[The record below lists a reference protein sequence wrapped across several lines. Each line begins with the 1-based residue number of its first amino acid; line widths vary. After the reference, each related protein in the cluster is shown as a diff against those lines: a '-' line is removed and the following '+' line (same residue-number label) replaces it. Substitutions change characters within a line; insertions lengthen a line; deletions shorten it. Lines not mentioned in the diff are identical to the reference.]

1 MRRKNKVVSKPWF
14 FIAAVLIIVFT
25 VVSFFGIE
33 NYHGDIRK
41 LYFKGAEDIRW
52 GIDISGG
59 VEAIFSPD
67 KNADDITDS
76 DMDSA
81 KQIIETR
88 MLYNNIT
95 DYEVYTDYDNHQ
107 IIVRFPWQSDDESYD
122 PTAAISELGETALL
136 TFYKGTS
143 NTGKVILQ
151 GANDIESAAY
161 AGYDSDSQSY
171 VVSLKLT
178 SSGTGK
184 FATAT
189 KEAMAAT
196 DTEGK
201 TISIY
206 MDDVCISAPTVSAV
220 ISNGEAIISGMA
232 SADEATDLAQKIN
245 AGSLPFALTVDDS
258 KLQVISPTLGKEA
271 LNVMLIAGIIAFAI
285 ICLMMILIYRLP
297 GLIACIALAG
307 QVGGMFACVTGF
319 FPGTDSFTLTLPGIA
334 GIILSIGFGVDAN
347 VITAERIKEEF
358 RNGKT
363 IDGAISRGY
372 SDAFSSIFDG
382 NVTSVIVAL
391 VLLAAFGTPDSF
403 LGRVFSFLFPFLS
416 SSVTG
421 NIYSFGYTL
430 ITGVIF
436 NFVMGV
442 FFSRIMTMAVSRFKF
457 LRKPWLY
464 GGIREGK
471 TEKPLLFS
479 KFDFVA
485 FLKKSAIIVAVVFII
500 GAVLTGI
507 FGVGFD
513 INFAGGS
520 RFTYSYDGDVDVDTV
535 KQSIVDDL
543 GIEPT
548 ITESTDYSSNSTKLV
563 ISFAGDVTKSVDQTK
578 LETLI
583 KEANEAKKENTS
595 SNVTSSTTS
604 SDASSTTSSDA
615 SSTTSSTSS
624 DTSSTT
630 SDTSSTA
637 TSSTQEVVLS
647 ESMVDIQTA
656 LSHVL
661 NKNFKDNNFK
671 SLDGNTV
678 NPTLAGAFFGKSL
691 FAVIFAGL
699 LVVVYIGIRFR
710 KIGGVSAG
718 LSAFVAL
725 VHDVI
730 IAFFACTICGL
741 EIDTNFFAVALTL
754 FGYSL
759 NATIVIFDRIR
770 ENRKMLP
777 SLTVREQVNKSI
789 SETFMRSLITS
800 LATFLAIVCVV
811 VVAEFFGVTA
821 LRSFAIPMSVGVVA
835 GCFSSV
841 FIAGPV
847 WVKWMEYAEKRAP
860 KSKKSKAK
868 R

>member
-1 MRRKNKVVSKPWF
+1 MRRKNKLVSKPWF

-25 VVSFFGIE
+25 VVSFFGID

-41 LYFKGAEDIRW
+41 LYFKGADDIRW

-67 KNADDITDS
+67 KKADDITDS

-151 GANDIESAAY
+151 GAADIESASY
-161 AGYDSDSQSY
+161 AGYDNDSKSY
-171 VVSLKLT
+171 VVALKLT
-178 SSGTGK
+178 NSGTGK

-189 KEAMAAT
+189 KEAMSAASS
-196 DTEGK
+196 DTEGR

-206 MDDVCISAPTVSAV
+206 MDDVRLSAPTVSAV

-232 SADEATDLAQKIN
+232 TAEEATDLAQKIN

-271 LNVMLIAGIIAFAI
+271 LNVMLIAGIIAFI
-285 ICLMMILIYRLP
+285 LICIVMILLYRLP
-297 GLIACIALAG
+297 GVIACVALAG

-363 IDGAISRGY
+363 IDGAIARGY

-442 FFSRIMTMAVSRFKF
+442 FFSRIMTMGVSRF
-457 LRKPWLY
+457 
-464 GGIREGK
+464 
-471 TEKPLLFS
+471 
-479 KFDFVA
+479 
-485 FLKKSAIIVAVVFII
+485 
-500 GAVLTGI
+500 
-507 FGVGFD
+507 
-513 INFAGGS
+513 
-520 RFTYSYDGDVDVDTV
+520 
-535 KQSIVDDL
+535 
-543 GIEPT
+543 
-548 ITESTDYSSNSTKLV
+548 
-563 ISFAGDVTKSVDQTK
+563 
-578 LETLI
+578 
-583 KEANEAKKENTS
+583 
-595 SNVTSSTTS
+595 
-604 SDASSTTSSDA
+604 
-615 SSTTSSTSS
+615 
-624 DTSSTT
+624 
-630 SDTSSTA
+630 
-637 TSSTQEVVLS
+637 
-647 ESMVDIQTA
+647 
-656 LSHVL
+656 
-661 NKNFKDNNFK
+661 
-671 SLDGNTV
+671 
-678 NPTLAGAFFGKSL
+678 
-691 FAVIFAGL
+691 
-699 LVVVYIGIRFR
+699 
-710 KIGGVSAG
+710 
-718 LSAFVAL
+718 
-725 VHDVI
+725 
-730 IAFFACTICGL
+730 
-741 EIDTNFFAVALTL
+741 
-754 FGYSL
+754 
-759 NATIVIFDRIR
+759 
-770 ENRKMLP
+770 
-777 SLTVREQVNKSI
+777 
-789 SETFMRSLITS
+789 
-800 LATFLAIVCVV
+800 
-811 VVAEFFGVTA
+811 
-821 LRSFAIPMSVGVVA
+821 
-835 GCFSSV
+835 
-841 FIAGPV
+841 
-847 WVKWMEYAEKRAP
+847 
-860 KSKKSKAK
+860 
-868 R
+868 

>member
-1 MRRKNKVVSKPWF
+1 MRRKNKVVRKPWF

-25 VVSFFGIE
+25 VVSFFGID

-41 LYFKGAEDIRW
+41 LYFKGADDIRW

-67 KNADDITDS
+67 KKADDITDS

-95 DYEVYTDYDNHQ
+95 DYEVFTDYDNHQ

-151 GANDIESAAY
+151 GAADIESAAY
-161 AGYDSDSQSY
+161 AGYDSESNSY

-178 SSGTGK
+178 GSGTSK

-189 KEAMAAT
+189 KEAMSAASS

-232 SADEATDLAQKIN
+232 TAEEATDLAQKIN

-271 LNVMLIAGIIAFAI
+271 LNVMLIAGIIAFI
-285 ICLMMILIYRLP
+285 LICIVMILIYRLP

-464 GGIREGK
+464 GGLREGK
-471 TEKPLLFS
+471 TAKPLLFS

-507 FGVGFD
+507 FGVDFD

-520 RFTYSYDGDVDVDTV
+520 RFTYSYDGDVDVNTV
-535 KQSIVDDL
+535 KQTITDNF

-578 LETLI
+578 LEALI

-595 SNVTSSTTS
+595 SSET
-604 SDASSTTSSDA
+604 

-624 DTSSTT
+624 SS
-630 SDTSSTA
+630 SATSSTA
-637 TSSTQEVVLS
+637 SGTSSAATSSEQEVVLS

-678 NPTLAGAFFGKSL
+678 NPTLAGAFLGKSL

-777 SLTVREQVNKSI
+777 GLTVREQVNKSI

-800 LATFLAIVCVV
+800 LATFMAIICVV
-811 VVAEFFGVTA
+811 IVAEFFGVTA

-860 KSKKSKAK
+860 KSKKSKA
-868 R
+868 RR